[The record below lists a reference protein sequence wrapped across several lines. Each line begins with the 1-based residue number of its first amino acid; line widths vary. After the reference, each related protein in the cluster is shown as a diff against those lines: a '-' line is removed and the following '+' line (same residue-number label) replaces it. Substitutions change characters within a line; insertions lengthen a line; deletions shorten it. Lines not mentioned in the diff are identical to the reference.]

1 MTRTNILFGSLRNS
15 FFTRALGLLSC
26 AVVPAACGD
35 STAPDSTQSA
45 PTLDQL
51 SLSLPTSLPLGRSA
65 TAKAMATYSDGSQV
79 DVSSRVTWSSDTQA
93 VLTVSDETADK
104 GALRAVGIGV
114 AYVQVSLDGKSVSA
128 QLTVGAAELDVL
140 APLPSANAVAK
151 GLSITLAAQ
160 GTYSD
165 GSVSDL
171 GSSVVWSVSDSSIAS
186 IGVNDRGGAQLTGLQ
201 EGQVTLHAQLGDK
214 GTDVQIQVT
223 AAVLTSVSLG
233 NPTPLLAAGNT
244 LQLMA
249 SGAFSDGSSQDVTSQ
264 GDWSSSDDSIASVGN
279 SDGNKGLVTALKSGA
294 VTLRVMVGGQSVSYD
309 LTVY

>member
-1 MTRTNILFGSLRNS
+1 MTRMNILFGSLRNS
-15 FFTRALGLLSC
+15 FFARALGLLSC

-35 STAPDSTQSA
+35 SAAPDSTQSV

-51 SLSLPTSLPLGRSA
+51 SLSLPASLALGRSA
-65 TAKAMATYSDGSQV
+65 TAKAMATYSDGSQI
-79 DVSSRVTWSSDTQA
+79 DVSDRVTWSSDSQA
-93 VLTVSDETADK
+93 ILTVSDGTADK

-114 AYVQVSLDGKSVSA
+114 AYVQVSLDGKSASA
-128 QLTVGAAELDVL
+128 QLAVGAAELDVL
-140 APLPSANAVAK
+140 SPLPSAKAVAK
-151 GLSITLAAQ
+151 GLSIALAAQ

-165 GSVSDL
+165 GSVSDV

-186 IGVNDRGGAQLTGLQ
+186 IGVNDRGAAQLTGLQ

-223 AAVLTSVSLG
+223 AAVLTSVAMG
-233 NPTPLLAAGNT
+233 NTTPLLSAGNT

-249 SGAFSDGSSQDVTSQ
+249 NGAFSDGSSQDVTSQ
-264 GDWSSSDDSIASVGN
+264 GDWTSSDESIASVGN
-279 SDGNKGLVTALKSGA
+279 GDGSKGLVTALKGGA
-294 VTLRVMVGGQSVSYD
+294 VTISVMVAGQIVSYD

>member
-15 FFTRALGLLSC
+15 FLARALGLLSC

-79 DVSSRVTWSSDTQA
+79 DVSNRVTWSSDSQA

-165 GSVSDL
+165 GSVSDV
-171 GSSVVWSVSDSSIAS
+171 GTSVVWSVSDNSIAS

-201 EGQVTLHAQLGDK
+201 EGQVTLHVQLGDK

-223 AAVLTSVSLG
+223 AAVLTGVALG
-233 NPTPLLAAGNT
+233 NTTPLLAAGNT

-279 SDGNKGLVTALKSGA
+279 GDGNKGMVTALKSGA